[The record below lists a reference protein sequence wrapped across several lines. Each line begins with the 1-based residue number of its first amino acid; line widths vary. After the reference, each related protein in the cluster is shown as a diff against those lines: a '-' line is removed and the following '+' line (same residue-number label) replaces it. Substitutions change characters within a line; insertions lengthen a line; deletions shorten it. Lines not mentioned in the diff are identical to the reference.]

1 MFSYFNKPE
10 RAAYLFILP
19 ALSVVTVF
27 LIVPLVFSLFLGF
40 FAVDVFIQDFK
51 FLGPDNFKRL
61 LNDERFW
68 NAMRN
73 TLYYVSLE
81 MPLQVIIALVV
92 AVFVSEST
100 FLQKSL
106 RAFYFVPAVCS
117 MTAVGI
123 VWSLMLDPILGT
135 LPYYLTV
142 LGLPRI
148 QFLRDPVLAMPT
160 IITVTI
166 WKNFGFSM
174 VIFVAGLQSIP
185 SIYYEAATID
195 GYGKIGQFFRITIP
209 LLLPT
214 LGFVIITTTIG
225 CFQVFDQVY
234 VMTQGGPLF
243 KTETIVQFIY
253 TRAFTRPYE
262 LGYASAIAEVLF
274 FLILLISV
282 VMFNFFMKREA
293 EYA

>member
-1 MFSYFNKPE
+1 MSFFNKPKK
-10 RAAYLFILP
+10 AAYLFIMP
-19 ALSVVTVF
+19 ALCVIIVF
-27 LIVPLVFSLFLGF
+27 LIIPVMFSLFLGF
-40 FAVDVFIQDFK
+40 FSVDIFLQDFK
-51 FLGPDNFKRL
+51 FLGLHNFKRL
-61 LNDERFW
+61 LNDKRFW

-73 TLYYVSLE
+73 TLYYVSVE
-81 MPLQVIIALVV
+81 MPLQVTIALIV
-92 AVFVSEST
+92 AVLVSENSL
-100 FLQKSL
+100 LQKSL
-106 RAFYFVPAVCS
+106 RAVYFVPAVIS
-117 MTAVGI
+117 MTAAGI
-123 VWSLMLDPILGT
+123 VWSLMLDPTLGT
-135 LPYYLTV
+135 VPYYLTL

-148 QFLRDPVLAMPT
+148 RFLRDPILAMPT
-160 IITVTI
+160 IIAVTI

-185 SIYYEAATID
+185 LIYYEAATID
-195 GYGKIGQFFRITIP
+195 GYGKVRQFFRITIP

-214 LGFVIITTTIG
+214 LSFVIITTTIG

-274 FLILLISV
+274 FLILIIAVL
-282 VMFNFFMKREA
+282 MFNFFMKRET